1 LLNNKWSL
9 QKMGEQAV
17 ALAKAVGY
25 KNTGTCEFLVDA
37 KSNFFFLE
45 MNTRLQVEH
54 PITEQITGID
64 IVEHM
69 IRIAAGEK
77 LALSQT
83 DIKINGW
90 AMESRVYA
98 EDPLRNFLPSIGRL
112 TRYKE
117 PVPYDGGNWIRS
129 DSGIVEG
136 SEISIYYDPLISKL
150 VTWGETRIKSIDR
163 MAYALDSYVVRG
175 LNHNVCFLRDVM
187 DNKTFRSV
195 CYHLC
200 PMY

>member
-1 LLNNKWSL
+1 
-9 QKMGEQAV
+9 MGEQAV